1 MTERSLDNINNDIKS
16 MLQYMEERPN
26 EFDLAQVS
34 HYKEQLDKCND
45 LQSGKEL
52 FFYVS
57 SLLNDLV
64 ID

>member
-26 EFDLAQVS
+26 EFDLTQVS
-34 HYKEQLDKCND
+34 HYKEQLGKCND

-57 SLLNDLV
+57 SLLNDWV

>member
-1 MTERSLDNINNDIKS
+1 MTERSLDNIKDDIKS
-16 MLQYMEERPN
+16 MLQYMEERQN
-26 EFDLAQVS
+26 EFDLTQVI

-57 SLLNDLV
+57 SLLNDWV

>member
-16 MLQYMEERPN
+16 MLQHMEERPN
-26 EFDLAQVS
+26 EFDLTQVS

-57 SLLNDLV
+57 SLLNDWV

>member
-1 MTERSLDNINNDIKS
+1 MTERSLDNIKDDIKS
-16 MLQYMEERPN
+16 MLQYMEEKPN
-26 EFDLAQVS
+26 EFDVSQVN

-57 SLLNDLV
+57 SLLNDWV
-64 ID
+64 TD

>member
-1 MTERSLDNINNDIKS
+1 MTERSLDNIKDDIKS
-16 MLQYMEERPN
+16 MLQYMEEKPN
-26 EFDLAQVS
+26 EFDVAQVN

-45 LQSGKEL
+45 LQSEKEL

-57 SLLNDLV
+57 SLLNDWV

>member
-1 MTERSLDNINNDIKS
+1 MTELSLDNMKGDIEL
-16 MLQYMEERPN
+16 MLLYMQDRPE
-26 EFDLAQVS
+26 EFDVVQVN

-52 FFYVS
+52 FLYVS
-57 SLLNDLV
+57 SLLNDWV

>member
-26 EFDLAQVS
+26 EFDLTQVN

-57 SLLNDLV
+57 SLLNDWV

>member
-1 MTERSLDNINNDIKS
+1 MAEHSLDNIKGDIKS

-26 EFDLAQVS
+26 EFDLTQVS
-34 HYKEQLDKCND
+34 HYKEQLNKCND
-45 LQSGKEL
+45 LQSRKEL

-57 SLLNDLV
+57 SLLNDWV